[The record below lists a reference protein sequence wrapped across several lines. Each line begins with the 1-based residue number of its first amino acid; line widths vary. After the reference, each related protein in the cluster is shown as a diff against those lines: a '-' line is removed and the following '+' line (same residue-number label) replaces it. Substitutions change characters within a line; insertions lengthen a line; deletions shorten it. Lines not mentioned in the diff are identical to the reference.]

1 MPLPSVK
8 TYGALQ
14 CHAKTKSTENQ
25 CLNPAAYGMKVCRY
39 HGARR
44 QGTISKGEAHP
55 AYIHGQE
62 TLAAKAKRS
71 AGAAELRRLEG
82 LMHDLGMTTSK
93 RMPGRKPK
101 LTSPL

>member
-14 CHAKTKSTENQ
+14 CHAKAKSTGNQ

-44 QGTISKGEAHP
+44 QKTVLRGKGHP
-55 AYIHGQE
+55 AYKHGQE
-62 TLAAKAKRS
+62 TLTAKAQRS
-71 AGAAELRRLEG
+71 AGAAELRRIEE
-82 LMHDLGMTTSK
+82 LMHRYHLVPSK
-93 RMPGRKPK
+93 TKRSPGRKP
-101 LTSPL
+101 SE